1 MKQSVH
7 SSNYVLS
14 PYEGILFFDRIYLN
28 GELSTLLKVDGYN
41 YCEVSKETVMD
52 IDRLYMVF
60 SRKEKGN
67 IEYSKNTVG
76 SYIVDFEVVNR
87 VLEFWNLKSG
97 EQYHLHITR
106 NTSKTGNTICVQIL
120 RCTTHEE
127 YVSSIE
133 SMKKTKELDETDP
146 TRNTQKRRAY
156 KGASAGCKPGYTRHT
171 YVLSEQM
178 IDQVKAVAHFFCC
191 SEVSAIE
198 QIIQKGLD
206 DIKLKHGEIALSLH
220 NSKRLFD

>member
-1 MKQSVH
+1 MKQSAH

-14 PYEGILFFDRIYLN
+14 PYEGTLFFDRIYLN

-41 YCEVSKETVMD
+41 HCEVSKETVMD
-52 IDRLYMVF
+52 MDRLYMIF
-60 SRKEKGN
+60 SHKEKGN
-67 IEYSKNTVG
+67 IESSKNTVG
-76 SYIVDFEVVNR
+76 VYIVDPDSVNR
-87 VLEFWNLKSG
+87 ILDFWSLKSG

-120 RCTTHEE
+120 RCITHKE
-127 YVSSIE
+127 YVSSLE
-133 SMKKTKELDETDP
+133 SMKKTQEIDETDP

-171 YVLSEQM
+171 YVLPEQM

-191 SEVSAIE
+191 SEVSAAE

-206 DIKLKHGEIALSLH
+206 DIKVKHGEIALTLQ
-220 NSKRLFD
+220 NSKRLFE